1 MVTKVTEIE
10 GRADLNELRQI
21 IVHRTGIDLNT
32 VGEVLD
38 AFFAVNAEAVAIHS
52 STLLHGIGVFKLV
65 QRAAR
70 SGNTPDGT
78 PWERPAGFEL
88 VFEPSE
94 DYKRRIEEF
103 AGSGEPIY

>member
-1 MVTKVTEIE
+1 MVTKVTDIE

-21 IVHRTGIDLNT
+21 IVNRTGVDLNT
-32 VGEVLD
+32 VSEVLD
-38 AFFAVNAEAVAIHS
+38 AFFTVNAEAVAIHD
-52 STLLHGIGVFKLV
+52 STMLHGIGVFKLV

-70 SGNTPDGT
+70 KGHTPDGT

-94 DYKRRIEEF
+94 DYKRRIEDF
-103 AGSGEPIY
+103 AGSEEPIY